1 MEEKKVETKTSAAS
15 TKRDGMFDALPPKFA
30 FWAGVVTSAA
40 VFSIAALAIM
50 LVLMFGGADFS
61 SGSST
66 SKSKTAG
73 AAVTNTNTAG
83 SGGSEV
89 TGSFDIDKIRN
100 VRGEGSFTIIEFS
113 DYDCPFCSRFH
124 TTMKQVVE
132 DYDGQVAWGYHHF
145 PLASLHPNAADVA
158 EAAECADDQE
168 KFAEFT
174 DTYFDPESAGITSS
188 GDDKI
193 TDVAEN
199 VGLNMDDFNNCWES
213 DTYADLVKSDTTDAQ
228 SLGARGTPFS
238 VIVDENGNIVGTIN
252 GAQPYESISA
262 QLDNLLN

>member
-1 MEEKKVETKTSAAS
+1 MEEKNVEKKTSAAS
-15 TKRDGMFDALPPKFA
+15 KKGEGMFDVLPPKFA

-61 SGSST
+61 SGSSS
-66 SKSKTAG
+66 SKTKTAG
-73 AAVTNTNTAG
+73 SAVTNTNTAG
-83 SGGSEV
+83 SGGTEV
-89 TGSFDIDKIRN
+89 SGSFDTDKIRN
-100 VRGEGSFTIIEFS
+100 VRGEGELTIVEFS

-124 TTMKQVVE
+124 TTMKQVSE
-132 DYDGQVAWGYHHF
+132 DYEGQVAWAYHHF
-145 PLASLHPNAADVA
+145 PLTSLHPNAQDVA
-158 EAAECADDQE
+158 AAAECADDQE
-168 KFAEFT
+168 KFVEFT
-174 DTYFDPESAGITSS
+174 DTYFDAESAGITST

-199 VGLNMDDFNNCWES
+199 IGLNMDDFNNCWES
-213 DTYADLVKSDTTDAQ
+213 DTYLDLVKSDAADAQ

-238 VIVDENGNIVGTIN
+238 VIVDGNGDIVGTIN
-252 GAQPYESISA
+252 GAQQYETISA